1 MCTRSAAARKGI
13 ANLATAER
21 RRDGRSNMNELATS
35 MLGSTGIDVS
45 RLGYGSMELRHTGT
59 PDRPG
64 LDRATAGALLNEVL
78 DAGITYIDTSPTY
91 GPAEELI
98 GEFLSTRRDEFTLAT
113 KTGFVIEELPARRH
127 VFSRDVVRAGLEW
140 SLRRLRTDYVDLV
153 QLPGS
158 PTPEELRELGTLE
171 ELQALRAE
179 GKCRFFGISGW
190 LPNLSEHIDWAAFDV
205 FQIPYSALEQENASL
220 LPNASSAGIGTVI
233 RGGVA
238 QGAVITSAD
247 GSAEERVAAQQAAWA
262 SANLDELL
270 GGNSRGEFMIR
281 YLLSNP
287 NINTAIVG
295 TSSIDHLH
303 ANVTAALKGPL
314 PPEVYAAAQEGLAE

>member
-1 MCTRSAAARKGI
+1 MTG
-13 ANLATAER
+13 
-21 RRDGRSNMNELATS
+21 LATS
-35 MLGSTGIDVS
+35 TLGRTGITVS

-59 PDRPG
+59 SARPE
-64 LDRATAGALLNEVL
+64 LDRAAAGAVLNGAL

-91 GPAEELI
+91 GLAEELI
-98 GEFLSTRRDEFTLAT
+98 GEFLSSKRDEFTLAT
-113 KTGFVIEELPARRH
+113 KTGFVIDELPARRH
-127 VFSRDVVRAGLEW
+127 VFSRDVVRTGLEW
-140 SLRRLRTDYVDLV
+140 SLRRLKTDYVDLV

-158 PTPEELRELGTLE
+158 PTPQELQELGTLE
-171 ELQALRAE
+171 ELEALRAE

-190 LPNLSEHIDWAAFDV
+190 LPNLTEHIDWAAFDV

-220 LPNASSAGIGTVI
+220 LPDAASAGVGTVI

-238 QGAVITSAD
+238 QGAILSSTDTALDAPAEDRSA
-247 GSAEERVAAQQAAWA
+247 SQQSVWA

-270 GGNSRGEFMIR
+270 QGCSRGEFMIR

-287 NINTAIVG
+287 NVDTAIVG

-303 ANVTAALKGPL
+303 ANAAAGLKGPL
-314 PPEVYAAAQEGLAE
+314 PPDVYAETQDRLARPGIP

>member
-1 MCTRSAAARKGI
+1 MEGPT
-13 ANLATAER
+13 
-21 RRDGRSNMNELATS
+21 DMNELATS

-59 PDRPG
+59 SDRPE

-98 GEFLSTRRDEFTLAT
+98 GEFLSSRRDEFTLAT
-113 KTGFVIEELPARRH
+113 KTGFVIEDLPARRH

-171 ELQALRAE
+171 ELQALRSE

-190 LPNLSEHIDWAAFDV
+190 LPNLSEHVDWAAFDV

-220 LPNASSAGIGTVI
+220 LLDASSAGIGTVI

-238 QGAVITSAD
+238 QGAVITPAD
-247 GSAEERVAAQQAAWA
+247 GSAESRAEDRVAAQQAAWA
-262 SANLDELL
+262 SANFDELL
-270 GGNSRGEFMIR
+270 GGNSRGELMIR
-281 YLLSNP
+281 YLMSNP

-303 ANVTAALKGPL
+303 ANVAAALKGPL
-314 PPEVYAAAQEGLAE
+314 PPEVYAAAQERLAE

>member
-1 MCTRSAAARKGI
+1 
-13 ANLATAER
+13 
-21 RRDGRSNMNELATS
+21 MNELAS
-35 MLGSTGIDVS
+35 SVLGRTGITVS
-45 RLGYGSMELRHTGT
+45 RLGYGSMELRYTG
-59 PDRPG
+59 DSARPE
-64 LDRATAGALLNEVL
+64 LDRASAGALLNEVL
-78 DAGITYIDTSPTY
+78 DSGITYIDTSPTY

-98 GEFLSTRRDEFTLAT
+98 GEFLSSRREDFTLAT

-171 ELQALRAE
+171 ELEALRSE

-190 LPNLSEHIDWAAFDV
+190 LPNLSEHVDWAGFDV
-205 FQIPYSALEQENASL
+205 FQIPYSVLEQENSSL
-220 LPNASSAGIGTVI
+220 LPDATSAGIGTVI

-238 QGAVITSAD
+238 QGAVVASGDAA
-247 GSAEERVAAQQAAWA
+247 AEGRPGERIAAQQAAWA
-262 SANLDELL
+262 SADLDELL
-270 GGNSRGEFMIR
+270 DGNTRGEFMIR
-281 YLLSNP
+281 YLLSNQ

-295 TSSIDHLH
+295 TSSTDHLG
-303 ANVTAALKGPL
+303 ANVAAARKGPL
-314 PPEVYAAAQEGLAE
+314 TAEVYAVAQERLAG

>member
-1 MCTRSAAARKGI
+1 MEGLTDMS
-13 ANLATAER
+13 
-21 RRDGRSNMNELATS
+21 ELATS

-59 PDRPG
+59 ADRPE
-64 LDRATAGALLNEVL
+64 LDRATAGALLNEAL

-98 GEFLSTRRDEFTLAT
+98 GEFLSSRRDEFTLAT
-113 KTGFVIEELPARRH
+113 KTGFVIGELPARRH

-171 ELQALRAE
+171 ELEALRSE

-190 LPNLSEHIDWAAFDV
+190 LPNLSEHLDWAAFDV

-220 LPNASSAGIGTVI
+220 LPEASSAGIGTVI

-238 QGAVITSAD
+238 QGAVISSGD
-247 GSAEERVAAQQAAWA
+247 GSAEARAEDRVAVQRAAWA
-262 SANLDELL
+262 SANLDEIL

-295 TSSIDHLH
+295 TSSIDHLR
-303 ANVTAALKGPL
+303 ANVAAALEGPL
-314 PPEVYAAAQEGLAE
+314 PPEAYAAAQERLAE

>member
-1 MCTRSAAARKGI
+1 MEGLTDMG
-13 ANLATAER
+13 
-21 RRDGRSNMNELATS
+21 ELATS

-59 PDRPG
+59 ADRPE
-64 LDRATAGALLNEVL
+64 LDRATAGALLNEAL

-98 GEFLSTRRDEFTLAT
+98 GEFLSSRRDEFTLAT
-113 KTGFVIEELPARRH
+113 KTGFVIGELPARRH

-171 ELQALRAE
+171 ELEALRSE

-190 LPNLSEHIDWAAFDV
+190 LPNLSEHLDWAAFDV

-220 LPNASSAGIGTVI
+220 LPEASSAGIGTVI

-238 QGAVITSAD
+238 QGAVISSGD
-247 GSAEERVAAQQAAWA
+247 GSAEARAEDRVAVQRAAWA
-262 SANLDELL
+262 SANLDEIL

-295 TSSIDHLH
+295 TSSIDHLR
-303 ANVTAALKGPL
+303 ANVAAALEGPL
-314 PPEVYAAAQEGLAE
+314 PPEAYAAAQERLAE

>member
-1 MCTRSAAARKGI
+1 
-13 ANLATAER
+13 
-21 RRDGRSNMNELATS
+21 MNELATS
-35 MLGSTGIDVS
+35 MLGRTGIEVS

-59 PDRPG
+59 PARPQ
-64 LDRATAGALLNEVL
+64 LDRATASSLLNGVL
-78 DAGITYIDTSPTY
+78 ESGITYIDTSPTY

-98 GEFLSTRRDEFTLAT
+98 GEFLSSKRDRFTLAT

-127 VFSRDVVRAGLEW
+127 VFTREVVRAGLEW

-158 PTPEELRELGTLE
+158 PTPEELRELGTLD
-171 ELQALRAE
+171 ELEALRAE

-190 LPNLSEHIDWAAFDV
+190 LPNLSEHLDQAAFDV
-205 FQIPYSALEQENASL
+205 FQIPYSALEQENASI
-220 LPNASSAGIGTVI
+220 LPDAASAGIGTVV

-238 QGAVITSAD
+238 QGAVVASGDAPVD
-247 GSAEERVAAQQAAWA
+247 ASSEDRSAAQRAAWA

-270 GGNSRGEFMIR
+270 EGNDRAEFMIR

-287 NINTAIVG
+287 SINTAIVG

-303 ANVTAALKGPL
+303 ANVAAALHGPL
-314 PPEVYAAAQEGLAE
+314 SAEVYAAAQERIAG

>member
-1 MCTRSAAARKGI
+1 
-13 ANLATAER
+13 
-21 RRDGRSNMNELATS
+21 MNQLATS

-59 PDRPG
+59 SERPE
-64 LDRATAGALLNEVL
+64 LDRATAGALLNDVL
-78 DAGITYIDTSPTY
+78 ESGITYIDTSPTY

-98 GEFLSTRRDEFTLAT
+98 GEFLSSRRDEFTLAT
-113 KTGFVIEELPARRH
+113 KAGFVIEELPARRH

-158 PTPEELRELGTLE
+158 PTPQELRELGTLE
-171 ELQALRAE
+171 ELEALRSE

-190 LPNLSEHIDWAAFDV
+190 LPNLSEHVDWAAFDV

-220 LPNASSAGIGTVI
+220 LPDAASAGIGTVI

-238 QGAVITSAD
+238 QGAVITSGG
-247 GSAEERVAAQQAAWA
+247 GSVEARAEDRIAAQQAAWA

-287 NINTAIVG
+287 NIDTAIVG

-303 ANVTAALKGPL
+303 ANVAAALEGPL
-314 PPEVYAAAQEGLAE
+314 SPEVYAAAQQRLAE